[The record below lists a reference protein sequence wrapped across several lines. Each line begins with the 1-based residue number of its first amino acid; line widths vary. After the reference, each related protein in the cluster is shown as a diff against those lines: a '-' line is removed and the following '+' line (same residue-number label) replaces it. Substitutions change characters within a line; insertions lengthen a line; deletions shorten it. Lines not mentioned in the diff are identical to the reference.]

1 MQGARAY
8 RSREEGW
15 TAPSER
21 AQGFPSI
28 LTDVSWVLSESYEY
42 VTRGML
48 GLALIIFLL
57 LLFINAPYG
66 RHLRSGWGP
75 SVPAK
80 LGWILMELPSPIFM
94 AWAYL
99 LGEHRAE
106 GIPLFFLLLF
116 QCHYVHRAI
125 IYPLISRGVGR
136 KMALFT
142 VVAAFVFNSLNG
154 AMCGWAVS
162 QVVDYGLDWL
172 WDPRFILGIAM
183 FVGGAWVNLSADATL
198 RGLRKPGETGYHIPR
213 GGLYRLV
220 SSPNYLGEI
229 VEWFGFALATWSM
242 AGLAFA
248 VFTMANLIPRARAN
262 HLWYQERFPDYPKKR
277 RAILPFLY

>member
-1 MQGARAY
+1 M
-8 RSREEGW
+8 
-15 TAPSER
+15 SE
-21 AQGFPSI
+21 
-28 LTDVSWVLSESYEY
+28 LSWVLSENYDY

-48 GLALIIFLL
+48 AVALVIFLL

-80 LGWILMELPSPIFM
+80 LGWILMELPAPVFM
-94 AWAYL
+94 AWAYA
-99 LGEHRAE
+99 LGENSAEAFPIFFLALFQLHYLHRAV
-106 GIPLFFLLLF
+106 IFPLL
-116 QCHYVHRAI
+116 
-125 IYPLISRGVGR
+125 SRGTGR

-162 QVVDYGLDWL
+162 EVVTYDPSWL
-172 WDPRFILGIAM
+172 SDPRFI
-183 FVGGAWVNLSADATL
+183 VGVVLFFSGAWINLRADSTL
-198 RGLRKPGETGYHIPR
+198 RALRKPGDTAYHIPE
-213 GGLYRLV
+213 GGLYRFV

-248 VFTMANLIPRARAN
+248 VFTLANLVPRARAN
-262 HLWYQERFPDYPKKR
+262 HLWYQEHFANYPKER